1 MKTHTNY
8 LDDLNILVFAGLL
21 FIGLVSSIPAYAEL
35 QRGKESVTELLS
47 ELDNVISHHAFYT
60 EKRRQEIHRLTEQL
74 SNCRNERDKL
84 DIYSHLYTQFNSF
97 DADSAL
103 ITAQNWLTLAQ
114 KVGNEKNIRR
124 AELSLAETFSK
135 AGMFK
140 EATDLTKGIQ
150 EKPVIPQLKTFFYH
164 ILRSTYGYMT
174 EYSINPTQ
182 TTFYQR
188 ESNRFRDTILTLYP
202 PNSLTYAIVKSGEYN
217 EKRQPDK
224 ALALLAKFLRTND
237 TTIYNNAIFTYTVAE
252 TYRLKGDMEN
262 LKRFLLYSA
271 IDDLRSGTREYLSLF
286 HLSLLLYKEG
296 DIERAYS
303 YFQTCLN
310 DAQASN
316 SRLRIIEIL
325 RIFPEVNKAYQE
337 QIHHQRLREHFFL
350 AFISFLAIILL
361 VSLGFIKRQQKRQK
375 VLNDKLRA
383 SNNELTKAYHAV
395 AENSRLK
402 EEYIG
407 RYMDQCST
415 YIDKL
420 SEYRSGLIKIINTGV
435 VKDLVAKIR
444 SKIDLD
450 DELKEFYA
458 NFDETFLQLFPTF
471 VEDFNALLAP
481 QYHIELKNPRQLN
494 TELRIFALIRLGITD
509 SIKIAQFLR
518 YSVTTIYNY
527 RTKTRNKALG
537 NRNEFERKVME
548 IGKIAD

>member
-1 MKTHTNY
+1 MRTHTAHI
-8 LDDLNILVFAGLL
+8 DDFNILVFVGLL
-21 FIGLVSSIPAYAEL
+21 FIGFVSSLPAYAGL
-35 QRGKESVTELLS
+35 QRGKESITELLG
-47 ELDNVISHHAFYT
+47 ELDNVISHHTFYT
-60 EKRRQEIHRLTEQL
+60 EQRRQEIHRLTEQL
-74 SNCRNERDKL
+74 RNSHNERDKL
-84 DIYSHLYTQFNSF
+84 GIYSQLYTQFNSF

-114 KVGNEKNIRR
+114 KVGNEENIQR
-124 AELSLAETFSK
+124 AELSLAETYSK

-150 EKPVIPQLKTFFYH
+150 EEPVIPQLKTFFYH
-164 ILRSTYGYMT
+164 ILRSTYGYMM

-182 TTFYQR
+182 TAFYQR

-202 PNSLTYAIVKSGEYN
+202 QNSLTYAIVKSGEYN
-217 EKRQPDK
+217 EKKLPDK
-224 ALALLAKFLRTND
+224 SLALLVKFLQIND

-252 TYRLKGDMEN
+252 TYCLKGDLEN
-262 LKRFLLYSA
+262 QKRFLLYSA

-296 DIERAYS
+296 DIERAYT

-350 AFISFLAIILL
+350 AFISLLSIILL

-383 SNNELTKAYHAV
+383 SNEELTKAYHAV

-444 SKIDLD
+444 SKVDLD

-471 VEDFNALLAP
+471 VEDFNALLAS

-537 NRNEFERKVME
+537 NRNEFEKKVME

>member
-224 ALALLAKFLRTND
+224 ALALLAKFLRAND

-252 TYRLKGDMEN
+252 TYRLKGDIEN

-548 IGKIAD
+548 IGKITD

>member
-1 MKTHTNY
+1 MRKNHLY
-8 LDDLNILVFAGLL
+8 IFFIKGLL
-21 FIGLVSSIPAYAEL
+21 AVTLTLTNVLTTTAAGKRGEESIP
-35 QRGKESVTELLS
+35 ELLS
-47 ELDNVISHHAFYT
+47 ELDNVISHHTTYT
-60 EKRRQEIHRLTEQL
+60 EQRRQQIRQLTERL
-74 SNCRNERDKL
+74 KTTRNPADKL
-84 DIYSHLYTQFNSF
+84 HVYSDLYSQFNSF

-103 ITAQNWLTLAQ
+103 ITAQEWLTLARR
-114 KVGNEKNIRR
+114 VGNEENIRR
-124 AELSLAETFSK
+124 AELSLAETYSK

-140 EATDLTKGIQ
+140 EATDLTHRIQ
-150 EKPVIPQLKTFFYH
+150 EEPVIPQLKTFFYH

-174 EYSINPTQ
+174 EYSINPAQ
-182 TTFYQR
+182 TAFYR
-188 ESNRFRDTILTLYP
+188 GETNRFRDTILTLYP
-202 PNSLTYAIVKSGEYN
+202 QDSQTYAIVKAGQLN
-217 EKRQPDK
+217 ENKQPDK
-224 ALALLAKFLRTND
+224 ALVLLMKFMDTND
-237 TTIYNNAIFTYTVAE
+237 TTLYNNAIFTYTLAE
-252 TYRLKGDMEN
+252 TYRLKGDIEN
-262 LKRFLLYSA
+262 QERFLLYSA

-286 HLSLLLYKEG
+286 QLSLLLYKEG
-296 DIERAYS
+296 DIERAYT

-325 RIFPEVNKAYQE
+325 HIFPEVNKAYQE
-337 QIHHQRLREHFFL
+337 QIHHQRLREHLFL
-350 AFISFLAIILL
+350 TFISLL
-361 VSLGFIKRQQKRQK
+361 SIALLIGLGFIYRQQKRQK

-383 SNNELTKAYHAV
+383 SNRELTKAYHAV
-395 AENSRLK
+395 TENARLK

-420 SEYRSGLIKIINTGV
+420 SEYRSGLIKIINTGI

-444 SKIDLD
+444 STVDLD

-481 QYHIELKNPRQLN
+481 QYHIELKNQRQLN

-509 SIKIAQFLR
+509 SVKIAQFLR

-537 NRNEFERKVME
+537 DRNEFEKKVTQ